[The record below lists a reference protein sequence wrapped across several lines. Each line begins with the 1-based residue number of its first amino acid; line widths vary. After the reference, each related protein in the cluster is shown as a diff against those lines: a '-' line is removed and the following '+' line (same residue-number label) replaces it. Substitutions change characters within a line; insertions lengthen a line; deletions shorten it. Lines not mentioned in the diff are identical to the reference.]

1 MKKIIKKDMFLKI
14 FAKEKYRLLLDNLIL
29 NFFGLEATN
38 KIEES
43 EIQKKDIILT
53 FILMINT
60 EIILKINIKDTKNL
74 FQVSKIFYLNLSYR
88 QVSRTHEL
96 LLPCYWEV
104 YIPYCYQHQKDYPKL
119 FLIASLLYCE
129 NKKEVEKILKKL
141 NIENQKDIEEILEIV
156 EKNIEF
162 L

>member
-1 MKKIIKKDMFLKI
+1 MKIIKKETFLKI
-14 FAKEKYRLLLDNLIL
+14 FTIEENRLLLDTMIL

-38 KIEES
+38 KIEET
-43 EIQKKDIILT
+43 EIEKEDIVLT

-60 EIILKINIKDTKNL
+60 EIILKINVKDTKNL
-74 FQVSKIFYLNLSYR
+74 FYASKIFYLNFSY
-88 QVSRTHEL
+88 QEVAKSHEL
-96 LLPCYWEV
+96 LIPCYWEI
-104 YIPYCYQHQKDYPKL
+104 YIPYCYQHQKNNRKL
-119 FLIASLLYCE
+119 FLVAALLYCE

-141 NIENQKDIEEILEIV
+141 NIESQNDIEEILEIV